1 MGSIV
6 SLPMMRSTTSLSVLL
21 FLASISGVSAE
32 FCASTNTGS
41 SFDSVYSLYQSVG
54 FCSGTCSGYAFA
66 ILQGHFCWCSNF
78 SPDVAVS
85 SSLCNAPCPGYPTD
99 ICGNVSS
106 DLFSYVQIGQG
117 SGVISQSGATST
129 SFTSNEIFLPTST
142 QSHSI
147 ATVTVNRGT
156 TVVVTS
162 FVPSEPSIT
171 LSSAIFSPASTSS
184 LFSPTPTSSL
194 GTGTT
199 QPDNSQPTPV
209 NHSISFWDS
218 TGKVAGVFVAVGV
231 VVALL
236 AIALIWTCR
245 KRRRRQ
251 DEERPEVV
259 TGPQPMVRQISGS
272 EPVSRSA
279 SLLQLL
285 GKTRDRSRQEEIASP
300 TSVGSRRLSRSP
312 TDVVIPVVDQRLD
325 PQSMMIR
332 FDDNDSRTSFR
343 DEEDYSR
350 RVWRVTN
357 ASDSDSVRSS

>member
-1 MGSIV
+1 MLQYHQACATPHAQGIQ
-6 SLPMMRSTTSLSVLL
+6 R
-21 FLASISGVSAE
+21 VSAHLVNLRL
-32 FCASTNTGS
+32 TL
-41 SFDSVYSLYQSVG
+41 V
-54 FCSGTCSGYAFA
+54 
-66 ILQGHFCWCSNF
+66 
-78 SPDVAVS
+78 
-85 SSLCNAPCPGYPTD
+85 D

-129 SFTSNEIFLPTST
+129 SSTSNEIILLTST

-171 LSSAIFSPASTSS
+171 LSSAIFSP
-184 LFSPTPTSSL
+184 TPTSSF

-231 VVALL
+231 AVALL

-251 DEERPEVV
+251 DEEKSEVV
-259 TGPQPMVRQISGS
+259 TGPQPMARQISGS

-285 GKTRDRSRQEEIASP
+285 GKTRDRSRQEEIVSP

>member
-1 MGSIV
+1 M
-6 SLPMMRSTTSLSVLL
+6 
-21 FLASISGVSAE
+21 
-32 FCASTNTGS
+32 
-41 SFDSVYSLYQSVG
+41 
-54 FCSGTCSGYAFA
+54 
-66 ILQGHFCWCSNF
+66 
-78 SPDVAVS
+78 
-85 SSLCNAPCPGYPTD
+85 
-99 ICGNVSS
+99 
-106 DLFSYVQIGQG
+106 
-117 SGVISQSGATST
+117 ISQSGATST
-129 SFTSNEIFLPTST
+129 SSTSNEIILLTST

-171 LSSAIFSPASTSS
+171 LSSAIFSP
-184 LFSPTPTSSL
+184 TPTSSF

-231 VVALL
+231 AVALL

-251 DEERPEVV
+251 DEEKSEVV
-259 TGPQPMVRQISGS
+259 TGPQPMARQISGS

-285 GKTRDRSRQEEIASP
+285 GKTRDRSRQEEIVSP

>member
-1 MGSIV
+1 M
-6 SLPMMRSTTSLSVLL
+6 LPYPQ
-21 FLASISGVSAE
+21 A
-32 FCASTNTGS
+32 CATIHAQGIHRVPS
-41 SFDSVYSLYQSVG
+41 SPLVDLPLTLV
-54 FCSGTCSGYAFA
+54 
-66 ILQGHFCWCSNF
+66 
-78 SPDVAVS
+78 
-85 SSLCNAPCPGYPTD
+85 D

-106 DLFSYVQIGQG
+106 DLFSYIQIGQG
-117 SGVISQSGATST
+117 SGVISQSAATST
-129 SFTSNEIFLPTST
+129 SSIVDGFILPTST
-142 QSHSI
+142 QAHSI

-162 FVPSEPSIT
+162 FIPSEPSIT
-171 LSSAIFSPASTSS
+171 LSSVS
-184 LFSPTPTSSL
+184 PTSSL
-194 GTGTT
+194 GNGTNPVH

-209 NHSISFWDS
+209 TRSDSFWDS
-218 TGKVAGVFVAVGV
+218 TGKVASVFVAVGV

-236 AIALIWTCR
+236 ALGLIWMCR

-251 DEERPEVV
+251 DEEKSEVV
-259 TGPQPMVRQISGS
+259 TGTQSIARQISGS
-272 EPVSRSA
+272 QPVSRST

-285 GKTRDRSRQEEIASP
+285 GKTRDRSPQEEIVSP

-312 TDVVIPVVDQRLD
+312 TDLVIPVVDQRLD